1 MSRLHRVISSGGSG
15 VVEVEDVDGA
25 RHVVSLLALDGP
37 APLPGEWLT
46 VHSGYAID
54 RVDPVEAHAV
64 QVEILGRSRVPP
76 RQHEGEQGS

>member
-1 MSRLHRVISSGGSG
+1 MSRLHRVISSVGGG

-37 APLPGEWLT
+37 APSPGEWLT

-54 RVDPVEAHAV
+54 RADPVEARAV
-64 QVEILGRSRVPP
+64 QLEIQRSSLVQRG
-76 RQHEGEQGS
+76 QHEGEEES